1 MTRFSLPNSSMNT
14 PSATDVPYDLVV
26 IGAGAGG
33 LCAAA
38 RMVAAGKKVLL
49 LESKDRVGGRA
60 SSEQIEGFIVNIGA
74 IAIELGGVFEET
86 FALLDVPLDLREPS
100 PATVFRI
107 DRKIINVSKGGGWGM
122 LLGTFTRQAAKIGAK
137 FADARAGD
145 LPEGKLTTKQWLDQY
160 TESETVHA
168 IFRNLCAAIFA
179 ANSDEL
185 PARAFLTYFA
195 VKGAFKR
202 FGFCPRGTLGI
213 WNDLAAGIVRKGGEI
228 WLNAP
233 VTELHTDQQGVYA
246 IDVVHD
252 GLLKKINTS
261 AVISNIGPRATA
273 LLSGAQALG
282 AAYIAQTQVDLK
294 PAANIVINF
303 ATQERLVDA
312 PGLVTFGKTR
322 RLCNLGELTAT
333 CPELAPPG
341 WHLYV
346 AYAVPKPALSDFD
359 EKTEVEAALQ
369 DLHDEFPGFANA
381 KMLSV
386 RVMRDGWPAQRS
398 CAGFDMPQDT
408 PIKNLWHVGDA
419 VKDYGDGGT
428 QACAFT
434 ASVAA
439 GRALAWLEHQ
449 TPQSSASL
457 LWNDGFLSQ
466 KSG

>member
-1 MTRFSLPNSSMNT
+1 MTSHEASISGQAQDPIY
-14 PSATDVPYDLVV
+14 DVVV

-38 RMVAAGKKVLL
+38 RMVAAGKRVLL
-49 LESKDRVGGRA
+49 VESKDRVGGRA
-60 SSEQIEGFIVNIGA
+60 SSEQIEGFTVNIGA

-107 DRKIINVSKGGGWGM
+107 DKKIINVSKGGGWGM
-122 LLGTFTRQAAKIGAK
+122 LLGTFTKQAAKIGAK
-137 FADARAGD
+137 FADARSGD
-145 LPEGKLTTKQWLDQY
+145 LPEAKLTTKEWLDQY
-160 TESETVHA
+160 TKNDTVHA

-213 WNDLAAGIVRKGGEI
+213 WNDLAAGIRGKGGEI
-228 WLNAP
+228 WLDAQ
-233 VTELHTDQQGVYA
+233 VESLHTDSQGVCA
-246 IDVVHD
+246 LDVSREGTLRRVC
-252 GLLKKINTS
+252 TRS
-261 AVISNIGPRATA
+261 VISNIGPRATA
-273 LLSGAQALG
+273 ALPGAQVLG
-282 AAYIAQTQVDLK
+282 AAYLQQTETTLK

-322 RLCNLGELTAT
+322 RVCNLGELTAT
-333 CPELAPPG
+333 CPELAPSG
-341 WHLYV
+341 WYLYV
-346 AYAVPKPALSDFD
+346 AYAVPRPSLSDFD
-359 EKTEVEAALQ
+359 EKSEVEASLQ
-369 DLHDEFPGFANA
+369 DLRDEFPGFSKA
-381 KMLSV
+381 KMLSI
-386 RVMRDGWPAQRS
+386 RVMRGDWPAQRT

-434 ASVAA
+434 AKVAA
-439 GRALAWLEHQ
+439 VRACTWLEH
-449 TPQSSASL
+449 
-457 LWNDGFLSQ
+457 
-466 KSG
+466 